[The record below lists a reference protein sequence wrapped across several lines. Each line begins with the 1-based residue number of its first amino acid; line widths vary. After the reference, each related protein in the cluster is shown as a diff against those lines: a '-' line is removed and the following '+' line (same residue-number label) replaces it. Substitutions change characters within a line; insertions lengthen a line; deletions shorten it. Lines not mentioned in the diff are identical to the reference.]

1 MYISNNIILQ
11 QQPYMINYWI
21 TNNKVDGIIIK
32 RNINITKSHK
42 KK

>member
-1 MYISNNIILQ
+1 MYISPNIIIH

-32 RNINITKSHK
+32 RNINIVKSK